1 MNDCQICFQNK
12 LAYLTR
18 AVSFV
23 NMPQAAEDMPSF
35 KVIEELTSVAS

>member
-18 AVSFV
+18 VVSFFY
-23 NMPQAAEDMPSF
+23 MPQAAEERPNF